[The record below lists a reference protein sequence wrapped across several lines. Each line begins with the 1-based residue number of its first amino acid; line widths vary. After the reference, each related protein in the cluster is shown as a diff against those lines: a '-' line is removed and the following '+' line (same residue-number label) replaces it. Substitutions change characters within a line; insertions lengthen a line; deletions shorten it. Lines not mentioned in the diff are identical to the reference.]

1 MCSAGETKLC
11 VAVGTS
17 LPDGPASAGL
27 LDGALGYIRGSER
40 KSGGLADPQI
50 TGMFSHGFFW
60 NFHTF
65 TFYHFKSNL

>member
-1 MCSAGETKLC
+1 MC
-11 VAVGTS
+11 
-17 LPDGPASAGL
+17 GPTSAGL

-50 TGMFSHGFFW
+50 MGMFSHGFFW